1 VPGTFFAS
9 DIHLAPAA
17 GDEIAPLFLSF
28 IKDRVHGADS
38 LYLLGDF
45 FDYWIGPVM
54 LHEPEWEPIFTALRE
69 LAGSGTAV
77 TLLHGNRDFLL
88 GDPEAASLGAS
99 IPGESHAIT
108 LGNQRLFLAHG
119 DCFSTRDKNYQRM
132 KKVLR
137 NPLLK
142 AFVRHSPHFVSN
154 RLALL
159 LKRQT
164 ERAVERKSS
173 YETSIDR
180 SAVREVMARGYDV
193 VICGHFHKPADER
206 LEGAG
211 RLITLSDWTARGGHY
226 VEFRDNALS
235 LKFFPG

>member
-1 VPGTFFAS
+1 MPGSFFAS
-9 DIHLAPAA
+9 DLHLTPTV
-17 GDEIAPLFLSF
+17 GDEISPLFISF
-28 IKDRVHGADS
+28 IKERVHGADS

-45 FDYWIGPVM
+45 FDYWIGPAM
-54 LHEPEWEPIFTALRE
+54 LHEPKLEPIFTVLRE

-88 GDPEAASLGAS
+88 GGPEAASFGAS

-108 LGNQRLFLAHG
+108 LVDQKIFLAHG
-119 DCFSTRDKNYQRM
+119 DCFSTRDKNYQQM

-142 AFVRHSPHFVSN
+142 VLVRHLPYFVSN

-159 LKRQT
+159 LRRQT
-164 ERAVERKSS
+164 ERAVGQKSS
-173 YETSIDR
+173 YETSMDL
-180 SAVREVMARGYDV
+180 SAVRDVMTRGYDV
-193 VICGHFHKPADER
+193 VICGHFHKPGDER

-211 RLITLSDWTARGGHY
+211 RLITLSDWTVKGGHY
-226 VEFRDNALS
+226 AEFRDNALS
-235 LKFFPG
+235 LKSFPG